1 MERLL
6 TTTGRLCPFGCC
18 YCFAASPSYQPF
30 LNLVEVTKFQEIIAG
45 YEYIQLACDTELFL
59 NPPEALR
66 LLREVVEANQNV
78 SFITKMALS
87 DRLIEKI
94 ALVSQEAKLKGL
106 IVSGSISLTSLDSV
120 AQYEPYSATPEQRI
134 NTLKNLYHSGI
145 HTRVALRPLI
155 PSVSLDELL
164 ELVDLTLPY
173 TYGYYSGPLWLERL
187 NQEMVS
193 PGTVIS
199 KRPVPWM
206 AGNPRWYCLEH
217 PQKQQALAE
226 YIQQRGSKL
235 YQSSVEAIAATQFQY
250 LAKVS

>member
-1 MERLL
+1 M
-6 TTTGRLCPFGCC
+6 
-18 YCFAASPSYQPF
+18 
-30 LNLVEVTKFQEIIAG
+30 
-45 YEYIQLACDTELFL
+45 
-59 NPPEALR
+59 R

-87 DRLIEKI
+87 DRLIDKI
-94 ALVSQEAKLKGL
+94 ALVSQEAKSKGL

-173 TYGYYSGPLWLERL
+173 TYGCGQNPLVIPRKFLLILLSSRLHLSCNQLLLTTPYTYGYYSGPLWLERL
-187 NQEMVS
+187 SQEMVS

-206 AGNPRWYCLEH
+206 TGNPLWYCLEH

-226 YIQQRGSKL
+226 YIQQQGSKL
-235 YQSSVEAIAATQFQY
+235 YQSSVEALAATQFQY
-250 LAKVS
+250 LDKVG